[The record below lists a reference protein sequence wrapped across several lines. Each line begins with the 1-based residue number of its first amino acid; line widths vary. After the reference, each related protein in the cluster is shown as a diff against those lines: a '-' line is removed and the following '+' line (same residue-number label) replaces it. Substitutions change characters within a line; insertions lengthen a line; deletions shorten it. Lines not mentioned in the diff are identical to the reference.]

1 MTKSGHPFPIWQ
13 LRPTPPHTPPQRP
26 PCPFRGS
33 PCSPRVR
40 GGTLLCALRRERV
53 IIALSRSVVVPVP
66 SFPVLAGVGERA
78 RELRAARLPPA
89 RQQRA
94 VQLRTLGVRRPDAAE
109 QLSVLLPKQNS
120 PQKNFDT
127 LAPVRPFGRVTQIQ
141 PIFSKR
147 SHPLRAIQAT
157 PSDLKARLPT
167 FPDRVTPPWAARCR
181 RNSRVGAVYGRS
193 NDLHA
198 QQVGRRAQTAGWRAA
213 AQHIT
218 LRVQEMCLADHP
230 PGHRGLCMRAHWLRC
245 QRGCS
250 DKLSRMISGQQVGLP
265 TALEFLRLRCACTLT
280 AALVLTWR
288 GVRAHA
294 GAR

>member
-1 MTKSGHPFPIWQ
+1 MTCGAHTASQPWRRHRRARDTCPETPDINRATSRAPRALSCTYTFDPVQWVGTCKRNRPEPTKHAPAMPMARVPVSLVRVSKMTKSGPPFPIWQ
-13 LRPTPPHTPPQRP
+13 RRQPPPLIPPQRP

-167 FPDRVTPPWAARCR
+167 LPDP
-181 RNSRVGAVYGRS
+181 
-193 NDLHA
+193 
-198 QQVGRRAQTAGWRAA
+198 
-213 AQHIT
+213 
-218 LRVQEMCLADHP
+218 
-230 PGHRGLCMRAHWLRC
+230 
-245 QRGCS
+245 
-250 DKLSRMISGQQVGLP
+250 
-265 TALEFLRLRCACTLT
+265 
-280 AALVLTWR
+280 
-288 GVRAHA
+288 
-294 GAR
+294 